1 MSTAEREIFTE
12 LFWKIRN
19 LKYVP
24 NAAEMDTLKACE
36 AEAYNRAGARALVF
50 GGASLGVFTLL
61 GMTRTRKLASYGLSI
76 CNAAGGAYYGAKSTS
91 TYCLECLV
99 KLDSPIGGELAVIM
113 ARRCPDSALVNQS
126 PWAEAIVQSRSESDS
141 SSGGRPWTPDND
153 VDTNASLDVDKRIA
167 TPEAIAALRAMRK
180 EMNQS
185 SQIPSAQSSKGSEG
199 RRQSVRRE
207 AREREEGSFMT
218 SLWGDAEG
226 DENNDGEAGVED
238 EDSAGA
244 ASDAIGG
251 GERRGR
257 RRGGGQVV
265 DFPAEEGEFGETQPA
280 RGRRDGSPIDP
291 ASSDAWGE
299 EAGGPPVAAAGG
311 GRRRR
316 HVADQ
321 DDSMSEMQD
330 PWDSPQGA
338 ERRW

>member
-99 KLDSPIGGELAVIM
+99 KLDTPIGGELAVIM

-141 SSGGRPWTPDND
+141 SSGEHSIQHHTTSMSVLHASSGPSRHPTFEICSIKCARWEA
-153 VDTNASLDVDKRIA
+153 VDT
-167 TPEAIAALRAMRK
+167 
-180 EMNQS
+180 
-185 SQIPSAQSSKGSEG
+185 G
-199 RRQSVRRE
+199 
-207 AREREEGSFMT
+207 
-218 SLWGDAEG
+218 
-226 DENNDGEAGVED
+226 
-238 EDSAGA
+238 
-244 ASDAIGG
+244 
-251 GERRGR
+251 
-257 RRGGGQVV
+257 
-265 DFPAEEGEFGETQPA
+265 
-280 RGRRDGSPIDP
+280 
-291 ASSDAWGE
+291 
-299 EAGGPPVAAAGG
+299 
-311 GRRRR
+311 
-316 HVADQ
+316 
-321 DDSMSEMQD
+321 
-330 PWDSPQGA
+330 
-338 ERRW
+338 